1 MFLLKRFAT
10 VFALAILISFT
21 GFNNSYSNSLP
32 DIPVFVQEFSGQV
45 DFVEGRLTQLAEAV
59 PEEDYGWRPEEG
71 VRSVGEVYL
80 HTAFGNYLWITVS
93 GGKVPEDV
101 HFVPDPSKIG
111 EWDTQTT
118 DKKEIMA
125 IMKKSFDVLREF
137 AKSLTAEDLEKEV
150 EFFNMK
156 FSLRNFLISGLNHLH
171 EHLGQ
176 SIAYARTNHVVPPW
190 SQKQD
195 SN

>member
-1 MFLLKRFAT
+1 MFLLRRFAAAI
-10 VFALAILISFT
+10 ALAILISFA

-32 DIPVFVQEFSGQV
+32 DAPVFIQEYLGQV

-80 HTAFGNYLWITVS
+80 HVAFGNYLWITVS

-118 DKKEIMA
+118 DKKEIIA
-125 IMKKSFDVLREF
+125 IMKKSFDVMREF
-137 AKSLTAEDLEKEV
+137 AKSLSAEDLEKEV

-156 FSLRNFLISGLNHLH
+156 FSLRNFLVSGLNHLH